1 MTNQSLFL
9 TFKHYIFLIL
19 AKAALKR
26 IPLWYALC
34 YSLPAGQETVGED
47 VIAVQT
53 LDSAKNLEGD
63 SDDECSSDF
72 VKNGKEET
80 VGENVI
86 VVKTLD
92 SAKNLEEDSAG
103 ECSSD
108 FVENGSDDEENGND
122 FIGSLTKISPEENE
136 DIFKSSDVEKTE
148 CIQLYTMEGFKSP
161 VEVCIKN
168 QGPFTCPSVGGK
180 VLKGNK
186 WIPAENVTVEV
197 SILYY

>member
-1 MTNQSLFL
+1 M
-9 TFKHYIFLIL
+9 
-19 AKAALKR
+19 
-26 IPLWYALC
+26 C

-72 VKNGKEET
+72 VNNGKEET

-86 VVKTLD
+86 VVQTLD

-136 DIFKSSDVEKTE
+136 DIFK
-148 CIQLYTMEGFKSP
+148 
-161 VEVCIKN
+161 
-168 QGPFTCPSVGGK
+168 TCPSVGGK